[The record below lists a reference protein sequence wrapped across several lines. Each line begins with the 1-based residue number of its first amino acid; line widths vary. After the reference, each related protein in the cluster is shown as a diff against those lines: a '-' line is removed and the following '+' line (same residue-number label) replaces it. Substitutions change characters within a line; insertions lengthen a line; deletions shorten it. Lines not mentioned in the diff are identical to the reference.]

1 LVWQLT
7 CTRSA
12 RKQAKDMGGVDL
24 GSNSAQTT
32 KQRAVAKLTNAKV
45 EPPVKPST
53 PRQSIA
59 SNIAGDASLLVAAS
73 GICTLVVSGL
83 ASLAMVALDDNLTSV
98 SELRLFS
105 PSMVTGS
112 ILFTV
117 GVMNGMLR
125 YSNRKSNA
133 APGEIVLPP
142 GHPPI
147 SPEKLAE
154 MVELDEN
161 GNPKKRISRCP
172 LGF

>member
-1 LVWQLT
+1 
-7 CTRSA
+7 
-12 RKQAKDMGGVDL
+12 MGVDV
-24 GSNSAQTT
+24 GSNSAATM
-32 KQRAVAKLTNAKV
+32 KQRAVAKSLPVGRAED
-45 EPPVKPST
+45 EPPMKDGIL
-53 PRQSIA
+53 SIVL
-59 SNIAGDASLLVAAS
+59 GDASLLMAAS
-73 GICTLVVSGL
+73 GICTLAVSGL
-83 ASLAMVALDDNLTSV
+83 VSLAMVATDDKLTSV
-98 SELRLFS
+98 TELRLFS

-112 ILFTV
+112 VLFTV

-147 SPEKLAE
+147 SPDKLAE

>member
-1 LVWQLT
+1 
-7 CTRSA
+7 
-12 RKQAKDMGGVDL
+12 MGVDV
-24 GSNSAQTT
+24 GSNSAATM
-32 KQRAVAKLTNAKV
+32 KQRAVAKSLPVGRAEDK
-45 EPPVKPST
+45 PPVTDDRSSVL
-53 PRQSIA
+53 SIVL
-59 SNIAGDASLLVAAS
+59 GDASLLMAAS
-73 GICTLVVSGL
+73 GICTLAVSGL
-83 ASLAMVALDDNLTSV
+83 VSLAMVATDDKLTSV
-98 SELRLFS
+98 TELRLFS

-112 ILFTV
+112 VLFTV

-147 SPEKLAE
+147 SPDKLAE